1 MKERMFDMKNAK
13 RLISLILTVTMV
25 FALASCGKDG
35 TDNKE
40 NSGSEEVVTG
50 LGLIDNDDVIPD
62 PDRKSTANSDERL
75 EYMKMAWSYVPTEL
89 GPVKYDDSGKH
100 QIVATI
106 FEQLIDKSSS
116 SGEYVMRLAK
126 DYHWE
131 DDLNVVFEIYDY
143 IYDSDGN
150 HFTAADVVFS
160 YDTII
165 GEKQLSS
172 SAFIEKYEA
181 ISDYAVRFT
190 FKTELDMSAFDDI
203 FVKAWMFTE
212 KAYMAHDMVTDPVGT
227 GPYKLTAYVSGAYA
241 EITARDDYWQKKELI
256 TGLARANI
264 QTLHID
270 FLSDKSML
278 LVALQDGTSAY
289 GTLDGQSLPLFL
301 DGGQYSEDFNVYNY
315 SKETNTFAVVPNVG
329 SSSLCNDLN
338 LRLAIFYALDTN
350 AIIQALSADL
360 FQSCSVNAPMSVV
373 DYQDSWNDWE
383 NYMTTYDPE
392 LAKEYL
398 AKSNYK
404 GETLRLTCD
413 ENSNKKTIT
422 LAIQSMLEEV
432 GITVEINLL
441 AKALL
446 NPTLSD
452 ETAWDLYLVSEK
464 GEYAITRLNT
474 IYSSDYGIA
483 DGYPINFS
491 TDEKLQKLLAECNT
505 TNGYSTEKTEEVF
518 QYLIDN
524 AYDYSIGY
532 EKVKATAYD
541 LTFASIAEKWGSYK
555 IIPTACDFY
564 LD

>member
-1 MKERMFDMKNAK
+1 MFEMKNTK
-13 RLISLILTVTMV
+13 KLISLFLAAAMI
-25 FALASCGKDG
+25 FALVSCGKASSDEE
-35 TDNKE
+35 TKAPAD
-40 NSGSEEVVTG
+40 EEVVSG
-50 LGLIDNDDVIPD
+50 LGLVNNADVTPD
-62 PDRKSTANSDERL
+62 PNRKSTANSDERL

-89 GPVKYDDSGKH
+89 GPLKYDDSGKH
-100 QIVATI
+100 QIVATV
-106 FEQLIDKSSS
+106 FEQLIDKDANT
-116 SGEYVMRLAK
+116 GEYVLRLAK
-126 DYHWE
+126 EYHWE
-131 DDLNVVFEIYDY
+131 DDLNIVFEIYDY

-150 HFTAADVVFS
+150 HLTAADVVFA

-172 SAFIEKYEA
+172 SSFLEKYEA

-190 FKTELDMSAFDDI
+190 FNRELDMSAFDDL

-212 KAYMAHDMVTDPVGT
+212 KAYKAHDMATDPVGT
-227 GPYKLTAYVSGAYA
+227 GPYKLTDYVSGAYA
-241 EITARDDYWQKKELI
+241 EITARDDYWQKDELV
-256 TGLARANI
+256 TGLAQANI

-289 GTLDGQSLPLFL
+289 GTLDGKSLPMFIG
-301 DGGQYSEDFNVYNY
+301 DGQYAKDFNVYNY
-315 SKETNTFAVVPNVG
+315 PLETNTFTVIPNVG
-329 SSSLCNDLN
+329 SSSLCNDIN

-350 AIIQALSADL
+350 AIIQALNADL
-360 FQSCSVNAPMSVV
+360 FQSCSVSAPMSAV
-373 DYQDSWNDWE
+373 DYQDSWNDWD
-383 NYMTTYDPE
+383 NYMTTHDPD

-398 AKSNYK
+398 EKSNYK
-404 GETLRLTCD
+404 GEILKLTCD

-432 GITVEINLL
+432 GINVELNLV

-452 ETAWDLYLVSEK
+452 ETAWDLYLASEK
-464 GEYAITRLNT
+464 GEYAITRLNSL
-474 IYSSDYGIA
+474 YSSAYGIV
-483 DGYPINFS
+483 DGSPINFG
-491 TDEKLQKLLAECNT
+491 TDEKLQEMLTECNT
-505 TNGYSTEKTEEVF
+505 TKGYSTEKTEEIF

-541 LTFASIAEKWGSYK
+541 PCFASIADKWGSYK

>member
-1 MKERMFDMKNAK
+1 MKNAK
-13 RLISLILTVTMV
+13 RLISLLLALAMI
-25 FALASCGKDG
+25 FALASCGKSN
-35 TDNKE
+35 TDDKE
-40 NSGSEEVVTG
+40 LSSDEEVVSG
-50 LGLIDNDDVIPD
+50 LGLTDNDDVTPD
-62 PDRKSTANSDERL
+62 PDRKSTVNSDERL

-116 SGEYVMRLAK
+116 GAEYVLRLAK
-126 DYHWE
+126 DYKWE
-131 DDLNVVFEIYDY
+131 DDLNIVFEIYDY

-165 GEKQLSS
+165 AEKQLSS
-172 SAFIEKYEA
+172 SSFIEKYEA

-190 FKTELDMSAFDDI
+190 FKKELDMSAFDDI

-212 KAYMAHDMVTDPVGT
+212 KAYKAHDMATDPVGT
-227 GPYKLTAYVSGAYA
+227 GPYKLTDYVSGAYA
-241 EITARDDYWQKKELI
+241 EITARDDYWQKEELI

-289 GTLDGQSLPLFL
+289 GTLDGKSLSMFI
-301 DGGQYSEDFNVYNY
+301 DGGEYAEDFNVYNY

-329 SSSLCNDLN
+329 SSSMCNDIN
-338 LRLAIFYALDTN
+338 LRMAIFYALDTN
-350 AIIQALSADL
+350 AIIQALNADL

-383 NYMTTYDPE
+383 NYMTTYDPD

-398 AKSNYK
+398 DKSNYK
-404 GETLRLTCD
+404 GETLKLTCD

-432 GITVEINLL
+432 GINVEINLV

-491 TDEKLQKLLAECNT
+491 TDEKLQEMLSECNT
-505 TNGYSTEKTEEVF
+505 TKGYSIEKTEEIF